1 MPSSQRCTK
10 ALDSASALTESRRM
24 STVHFV
30 GGEKGGVGKSV
41 VARLLAQLFIDR
53 GLRFAALD
61 ADLSHGAL
69 VRYYSDYAHRVDLA
83 QLDSAD
89 QIMDRALGADRRVLV
104 DLPAQSHRGLQRW
117 FEATDV
123 LGYAREMD
131 VRLVLWHVTDG
142 GFDSVSHLEHE
153 LALLGGSLQYIVVKN
168 EGRSKDFSQFD
179 ASPAYRRL
187 LELGGHV
194 VTLPELDSA
203 VMYKIDRF
211 GSSFWAA
218 INTSEGEKALA
229 PMERRRAKLWLEKAQ
244 AALDQAGDWR
254 PSAEREGPAAPEPRP
269 ESAPNHELSA
279 N

>member
-1 MPSSQRCTK
+1 
-10 ALDSASALTESRRM
+10 M

-69 VRYYSDYAHRVDLA
+69 ARYYADYTHRVDLA

-104 DLPAQSHRGLQRW
+104 DLPAQSSRGLQRW

-142 GFDSVSHLEHE
+142 GFDSVSHLEQE
-153 LALLGGSLQYIVVKN
+153 LALLGGSIQYIVVKN
-168 EGRSKDFSQFD
+168 QGRSKDFSQFD
-179 ASPAYRRL
+179 ASPAYQRL
-187 LELGGHV
+187 LELGGRV
-194 VTLPELDSA
+194 MTLPELDSS

-229 PMERRRAKLWLEKAQ
+229 PMERRRAKLWLERAQ
-244 AALDQAGDWR
+244 AAIDQVGDWL
-254 PSAEREGPAAPEPRP
+254 PAQERELPALEPQP
-269 ESAPNHELSA
+269 ASAPSHDLSA